1 MSNTGPSD
9 GLMDKIVRK
18 VARTLAQAE
27 REFYKGLMED
37 SARVEKTME
46 KTFDGLE
53 ELWERSKGETDSVDK
68 LKAKTRSRTQNV
80 GLGREVLVDIF
91 EGQEEIT
98 IVAGL
103 PGVEKDD
110 INVYLED
117 GKLKIE
123 AGRYFKDIKLPQKV
137 REDPVETDYRN
148 GVLTLKFEVI
158 NRDKNRE

>member
-1 MSNTGPSD
+1 MSSTGPFED
-9 GLMDKIVRK
+9 FMDKVIKK

-27 REFYKGLMED
+27 KEFTKGLMED

-53 ELWERSKGETDSVDK
+53 ELWGKNKDIDSEDN
-68 LKAKTRSRTQNV
+68 LKVKTRSRTQNV

-91 EGQEEIT
+91 EDEEAIT

-103 PGVEKDD
+103 PGVEKEE

-117 GKLKIE
+117 GRLKIE
-123 AGRYFKDIKLPQKV
+123 AGRYFKDIKLPRRVK
-137 REDPVETDYRN
+137 EDPVETEYRN
-148 GVLTLKFEVI
+148 GVLTLKFEVV
-158 NRDKNRE
+158 E